1 MLRLRNRGNM
11 GSVMGRSL
19 TALER
24 AALLIV
30 IETSYPSTA
39 TQRYVRLELIQELEK
54 QLRANG
60 VPVDNSLAW
69 MKEFRKRERK
79 ERLERIATLK
89 AEQRAKELTK

>member
-1 MLRLRNRGNM
+1 M
-11 GSVMGRSL
+11 MGRSL

-39 TQRYVRLELIQELEK
+39 SRRYVRLELINDLEK

-60 VPVDNSLAW
+60 VPIDNSLAW
-69 MKEFRKRERK
+69 MKEYRRKERK
-79 ERLERIATLK
+79 ERAARIEAIK
-89 AEQRAKELTK
+89 AEQQIKELSK